1 MLSHFVY
8 VLGILYSFPR
18 ITHLRSPKD
27 ERGNT
32 AMPCHA
38 NNKKRNSICFLT
50 STVQFWDFHEEPCIV
65 LIRVPSVEPQGR
77 TRQHCNRQIMKT
89 MPKGSVRQFF
99 LSLFPYTFWVAKTNS
114 VSYFPKPW
122 NCMRWKTIF
131 HAPPPATHVSALTNA
146 PQGRTRQHCNDTAMK
161 LCKKQS
167 TSFFGYR
174 FQTHSGSRNR
184 YCFIFP

>member
-1 MLSHFVY
+1 MTRKQTSNNQQAISQQADSTGEAFRYIRTCIYIYIYILLDQTRSMLSHLVY
-8 VLGILYSFPR
+8 VLGILYSCPR

-38 NNKKRNSICFLT
+38 NNKKRNSICVLT

-89 MPKGSVRQFF
+89 MPKGSVRQF
-99 LSLFPYTFWVAKTNS
+99 LSAI
-114 VSYFPKPW
+114 VS
-122 NCMRWKTIF
+122 I
-131 HAPPPATHVSALTNA
+131 HIL
-146 PQGRTRQHCNDTAMK
+146 GRENK
-161 LCKKQS
+161 
-167 TSFFGYR
+167 
-174 FQTHSGSRNR
+174 
-184 YCFIFP
+184 